1 MKKLSFVFAGLAL
14 VASAALTSC
23 EKDPAPSADEGTKS
37 IALSINF
44 GGVGTKANV
53 DNEIGNPW
61 KGNDFKEFNSLDI
74 FFTSGNDNIVYYYH
88 AADATSGNSQ
98 TIWDGL
104 TASTNNGVRFV
115 GMEGIS
121 KVYVAA
127 NAPALT
133 GAINTDDYGK
143 VSGTV
148 NMSAINNLL
157 KITDYTGEQNTMLYA
172 GATSR
177 LELVS
182 TATSTTNEVEV
193 GERGGQDYQ
202 AEITIRPAVSRFE
215 ISKAGVKTAGTV
227 YFAANA
233 ASGEMEEVAN
243 ENDAE
248 YKVEYSGFN
257 PDLVGVHMSNFYY
270 GSNLFTT
277 SANLGAWTIFETPD
291 YSEGASPIQNG
302 IWTAL
307 DANAS
312 LQNYASYANYDDGT
326 SSYGPIVSDTY
337 SGTSDNVDNTIT
349 FKFDG
354 SKNNANKVIPF
365 NVFVPYDITDA
376 TNGAISAIDETKTPV
391 LHLQFKKPSGYTA
404 KVYKNLAEP
413 GNAAQWDTNECTD
426 NVATYLSADFTWPTS
441 GTNGDLAFANVVK
454 FYENKSLTTEAT
466 FKPGY
471 IYKIDKI
478 VVDPTN
484 ISISTTST
492 DAYNV
497 FVVVTVVGYQE
508 ENVYPGF
515 E

>member
-1 MKKLSFVFAGLAL
+1 MKKFTFISAGLAL
-14 VASAALTSC
+14 LASAAFTSC
-23 EKDPAPSADEGTKS
+23 EKSPAPSADEGTKS

-53 DNEIGNPW
+53 DGEVENPW
-61 KGNDFKEFNSLDI
+61 EGNDFDEFNSLDI

-88 AADATSGNSQ
+88 AEDETSGNSQ

-127 NAPALT
+127 NAPDLT
-133 GAINTDDYGK
+133 ETITTDDYGK

-148 NMSAINNLL
+148 TMSAINALL
-157 KITDYTGEQNTMLYA
+157 KITDYTGEQNVMLYA
-172 GATSR
+172 GATSG
-177 LELVS
+177 LVPVS
-182 TATSTTNEVEV
+182 TTSTTNEVEV

-202 AEITIRPAVSRFE
+202 AVITIRPAVSRFE

-227 YFAANA
+227 YFAASA
-233 ASGEMEEVAN
+233 TTGEMEEVAD

-248 YKVEYSGFN
+248 YKVEYTGFN

-277 SANLGAWTIFETPD
+277 NANLGEWTIFETPD
-291 YSEGASPIQNG
+291 YSENASPIQKG
-302 IWTAL
+302 TWTAL
-307 DANAS
+307 NADAS
-312 LQNYASYANYDDGT
+312 LQGFASYANYDEGT

-337 SGTSDNVDNTIT
+337 SGTSDDTDNTVT

-354 SKNNANKVIPF
+354 SKNSANKVIPF
-365 NVFVPYDITDA
+365 NVFVPYDITNA

-391 LHLQFKKPSGYTA
+391 LHLQFKKPASYTA

-413 GNAAQWDTNECTD
+413 GNPAQWDTNECTD

-454 FYENKSLTTEAT
+454 FYENDGLTTEAT

-471 IYKIDKI
+471 IYKIEKI

-497 FVVVTVVGYQE
+497 FVVVTVVGYQD